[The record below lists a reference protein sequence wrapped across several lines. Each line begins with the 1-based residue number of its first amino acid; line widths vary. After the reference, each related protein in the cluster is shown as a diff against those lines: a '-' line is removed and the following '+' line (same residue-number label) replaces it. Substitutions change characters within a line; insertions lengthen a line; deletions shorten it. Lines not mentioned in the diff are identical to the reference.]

1 MYCIL
6 AQPFSMEI
14 INKYNR
20 DRQEDISIEELRN
33 ISCLK
38 HLNEEGLQE
47 AATVIKKFTQISY
60 EIFSVSRYEA
70 PVINLTNIKT
80 KAA

>member
-1 MYCIL
+1 MK
-6 AQPFSMEI
+6 I
-14 INKYNR
+14 INKNYR
-20 DRQEDISIEELRN
+20 DRIEDISTEELKN
-33 ISCLK
+33 VSCLK

-47 AATVIKKFTQISY
+47 AAVVIKKFTQITY
-60 EIFSVSRYEA
+60 EIFSLSRYEA

>member
-1 MYCIL
+1 MCCIL

-14 INKYNR
+14 INKNNR
-20 DRQEDISIEELRN
+20 NRQEDISIEELRKV
-33 ISCLK
+33 SCFK
-38 HLNEEGLQE
+38 HLNDEELQE
-47 AATVIKKFTQISY
+47 AAIVIKKFTEIAY
-60 EIFSVSRYEA
+60 EIFSLSLNEA

>member
-1 MYCIL
+1 MCCIL
-6 AQPFSMEI
+6 AQPFSMKI
-14 INKYNR
+14 INENHR

-47 AATVIKKFTQISY
+47 AATVLKKFAQIAY
-60 EIFSVSRYEA
+60 EIFSLNLYEA